1 VTKRLMLVFA
11 FVLPLCVPVPAHAQT
26 PNRIAT
32 VQAVAATDAGK
43 VAMNG
48 CKAADKRACHAF
60 TRLVACA
67 LSADGFGLLTKNPG
81 ENNVD
86 GYAVDAIIYRSTNQV
101 IDLISASESASA
113 SVQWGEVPRR
123 DGNNY
128 AAPIGCSVTPP
139 LPPPVDPPAPSASAA
154 TADLQQQQLALLL
167 QIVAKLETQLSQQQ
181 EQSAKLELAIRDLKA
196 EIAKGIKVRF

>member
-1 VTKRLMLVFA
+1 VTKRLMLVVA
-11 FVLPLCVPVPAHAQT
+11 FVLPLLVPVPAQAQT

-43 VAMNG
+43 LAMSG

-60 TRLVACA
+60 TRLAACA
-67 LSADGFGLLTKNPG
+67 LATDGFGLLTKNPG

-86 GYAVDAIIYRSTNQV
+86 GYAVDAIIYKSTNQV

-123 DGNNY
+123 SGNEY
-128 AAPIGCSVTPP
+128 AAPVGCAGPID
-139 LPPPVDPPAPSASAA
+139 PPPPPPPPTSSAA
-154 TADLQQQQLALLL
+154 TADLQQQQLAALL
-167 QIVAKLETQLSQQQ
+167 QIVAKLETQLSQHQ
-181 EQSAKLELAIRDLKA
+181 EQSTKLEAAIRDLKA